1 MECRLCKYCMFYVA
15 RPGGLVGRCRCHAP
29 TMRGWP
35 VMKPDSWCGDY
46 KLDEK
51 VLP

>member
-1 MECRLCKYCMFYVA
+1 MKCELCKYCKFYIA
-15 RPGGLVGRCRCHAP
+15 KPGGLVGKCRRHPP

-46 KLDEK
+46 KLNEK